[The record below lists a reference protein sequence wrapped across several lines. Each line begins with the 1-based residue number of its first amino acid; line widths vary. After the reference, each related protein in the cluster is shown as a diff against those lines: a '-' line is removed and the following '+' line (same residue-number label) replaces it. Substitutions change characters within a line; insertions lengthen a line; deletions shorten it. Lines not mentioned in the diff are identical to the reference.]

1 MTQPLPQPFRIALAT
16 ALVLTLTGLVT
27 GCASHAKSTERRN
40 GPDTRLIAA
49 QPETAADDSAGVVE
63 VPIPVSAPQLR
74 PLPDSLSELGRQQ
87 VHPLRLIADG
97 HEAAVMDAADVSP
110 GSSPGT
116 NKGTSGGNSGGGGGL
131 LAVLRYPYTAG
142 VVFTAVTSP
151 GYVTTIELQ
160 PGEELL
166 TAAAG
171 DTTRWVVESI
181 ETGSGEA
188 ATTLILIKPRQPFLQ
203 TNLVITTD
211 RRVYHLDLTSVDVPV
226 YNTAIAWDYPK
237 DALIALR
244 RERVNRTKEQ
254 ANVVAPV
261 IAVDALHF
269 DYSVKAIGKS
279 SRRPPRWMPTRVFDD
294 GQKTYIEFPPNLGTT
309 EAPPLFVLAEGD
321 GDAAQLVNYRVRG
334 RFYVVDRLFDRA
346 ELRLGSPPAKPIV
359 VRIDRNLRDSSS
371 RRRPARPVG
380 LRRR

>member
-1 MTQPLPQPFRIALAT
+1 MNQPITQPFRIALAPM
-16 ALVLTLTGLVT
+16 LVLTLTGLAV
-27 GCASHAKSTERRN
+27 GCANRAKSTERHN

-49 QPETAADDSAGVVE
+49 QPETEADDSAGVVE

-87 VHPLRLIADG
+87 MHPLRLIADG
-97 HEAAVMDAADVSP
+97 HEAAVLDAADV
-110 GSSPGT
+110 
-116 NKGTSGGNSGGGGGL
+116 SGGNSGGGSGL
-131 LAVLRYPYTAG
+131 LAVLRYPFTPG

-160 PGEELL
+160 SGEELL

-226 YNTAIAWDYPK
+226 YNTVIAWDYPK
-237 DALIALR
+237 DAMIALR
-244 RERVNRTKEQ
+244 RERAERADEQ
-254 ANVVAPV
+254 TGVVEAGV
-261 IAVDALHF
+261 AVKALHF
-269 DYSVKAIGKS
+269 DYSVKAIGKA

-294 GQKTYIEFPPNLGTT
+294 GRKTYIEFPPHLGTT
-309 EAPPLFVLAEGD
+309 EAPPLFVLTEGD
-321 GDAAQLVNYRVRG
+321 EDAAQLVNYRVRG

-346 ELRLGSPPAKPIV
+346 ELRLGSPPAKPTV
-359 VRIDRNLRDSSS
+359 VRIERNPRDSNS

-380 LRRR
+380 PRRR

>member
-1 MTQPLPQPFRIALAT
+1 
-16 ALVLTLTGLVT
+16 
-27 GCASHAKSTERRN
+27 
-40 GPDTRLIAA
+40 LIAA

-63 VPIPVSAPQLR
+63 VPVPFSAPQLR
-74 PLPDSLSELGRQQ
+74 PLPDSLRELGRQQ
-87 VHPLRLIADG
+87 MHPLRLIADG
-97 HEAAVMDAADVSP
+97 HEAAVLDAADVS
-110 GSSPGT
+110 
-116 NKGTSGGNSGGGGGL
+116 GGHSRGDFGGGDGL
-131 LAVLRYPYTAG
+131 LAVLRYPYTTG

-160 PGEELL
+160 SGEELL

-171 DTTRWVVESI
+171 DTARWVVESI
-181 ETGSGEA
+181 ENGSGEA

-226 YNTAIAWDYPK
+226 YNTAIAWDYPN

-244 RERVNRTKEQ
+244 HERADRTSEQ
-254 ANVVAPV
+254 AGVVEAG

-269 DYSVKAIGKS
+269 DYSVKAMGKS

-294 GQKTYIEFPPNLGTT
+294 GRKTYIEFPPNLGTT

-321 GDAAQLVNYRVRG
+321 EDATQLVNYRVRG

-346 ELRLGSPPAKPIV
+346 ELRIGSPPAKPIV
-359 VRIDRNLRDSSS
+359 VRIERNPRDASS
-371 RRRPARPVG
+371 RYRPSRTVG